1 MGPLARA
8 GLVTTL
14 LASLLL
20 AGTSTPATAADAIP
34 SPSILDKLINP
45 KPLDP
50 VIGLL
55 PPLPVKHTPYVGD
68 VCPDGSPSCI
78 DTTIAEMQRRLGI
91 SAAACDHDAIFD
103 LAYLRVT
110 ENVREAVSSG
120 VFDDRVWLGQVDAVF
135 AKLYFDSM
143 DAWHSGDPARRKATP
158 KAWQIALKAADD
170 RSVSGL
176 GNFLLAM
183 NAHINRDFSYVLAEI
198 GLTGADG
205 TSHKKDHNAYNRRL
219 DGLYAPVFAE
229 EAARFDPTVRRHRH
243 RAGRGDRG
251 RRDHARL
258 ARDRVA
264 QRRAARPR
272 QDAWAAPHRRADD
285 RVLRSHAGPADPQGL
300 LGIRLLLRQAG
311 RLVRRARH
319 RFLTD

>member
-1 MGPLARA
+1 MRLVRA
-8 GLVTTL
+8 GFVATMLATLV
-14 LASLLL
+14 L
-20 AGTSTPATAADAIP
+20 AGTSTPATADNPIP
-34 SPSILDKLINP
+34 PSILDQLINP

-55 PPLPVKHTPYVGD
+55 PALPVKHVPYAGEI
-68 VCPDGSPSCI
+68 CPDGSPSCI

-91 SAAACDHDAIFD
+91 SAASCDHDAIFD

-110 ENVREAVSSG
+110 ENVRDAVNSG

-143 DAWHSGDPARRKATP
+143 DAWHSGDATARAGTP

-170 RSVSGL
+170 RAMSGL

-205 TSHKKDHNAYNRRL
+205 ASHKKDHNAYNRRL
-219 DGLYAPVFAE
+219 DSLYGPVFAE
-229 EAARFDPTVRRHRH
+229 EAARFDPTFDDIDIGPVEETL
-243 RAGRGDRG
+243 AGAIMRGWREIVW
-251 RRDHARL
+251 RNAEQL
-258 ARDRVA
+258 ALAKTPA
-264 QRRAARPR
+264 QRRIAEQTIEHYAATQAQMIR
-272 QDAWAAPHRRADD
+272 QGFSANPAQRDAWCAIHGTG
-285 RVLRSHAGPADPQGL
+285 S
-300 LGIRLLLRQAG
+300 
-311 RLVRRARH
+311 
-319 RFLTD
+319 

>member
-1 MGPLARA
+1 MRLARV

-20 AGTSTPATAADAIP
+20 AGTSTPATAADGIP

-55 PPLPVKHTPYVGD
+55 PALPVKHTPYVGD

-78 DTTIAEMQRRLGI
+78 DTTIAEMQRRLSI
-91 SAAACDHDAIFD
+91 SAASCDHDAIFD

-110 ENVREAVSSG
+110 ENVRDAVNTGG
-120 VFDDRVWLGQVDAVF
+120 VFADRVWLGQVDAVF

-143 DAWHSGDPARRKATP
+143 DAWHSGDPAKRAATP

-170 RSVSGL
+170 RAVTGL

-183 NAHINRDFSYVLAEI
+183 NAHINRDFSYVLAET

-219 DGLYAPVFAE
+219 DGLYGPVFAE
-229 EAARFDPTVRRHRH
+229 EAARFDPAFDDIDAGPFEETAAGIIMRGWREGVWRH
-243 RAGRGDRG
+243 AENLV
-251 RRDHARL
+251 L
-258 ARDRVA
+258 ARTPLERLLA
-264 QRRAARPR
+264 EQEIEAYAATQAALIRTTFASPDSSAR
-272 QDAWAAPHRRADD
+272 DAWCATH
-285 RVLRSHAGPADPQGL
+285 HG
-300 LGIRLLLRQAG
+300 
-311 RLVRRARH
+311 
-319 RFLTD
+319 

>member
-1 MGPLARA
+1 MRLARA

-20 AGTSTPATAADAIP
+20 AGTSTPATAADGIP

-55 PPLPVKHTPYVGD
+55 PPLPVKHSPYVGD

-229 EAARFDPTVRRHRH
+229 EAARFDPRFDDIDIGPVEETA
-243 RAGRGDRG
+243 AGVIMRGWREIVW
-251 RRDHARL
+251 RNAEQL
-258 ARDRVA
+258 ALA
-264 QRRAARPR
+264 KTPGQRRIAEQTIEYYAATQAQLIRKGFSASDSYSAKR
-272 QDAWAAPHRRADD
+272 DAWCAVHGTG
-285 RVLRSHAGPADPQGL
+285 S
-300 LGIRLLLRQAG
+300 
-311 RLVRRARH
+311 
-319 RFLTD
+319 